1 MAYGGFQARG
11 AIGAAAA
18 SPHRSHSNMGS
29 ELRLQPTP
37 QLTATPDLG
46 PTEQDQGSNLHPH
59 EY

>member
-37 QLTATPDLG
+37 QLTATRDP
-46 PTEQDQGSNLHPH
+46 
-59 EY
+59 